1 MKRPPLPS
9 QTASLTKRKCSV
21 KAARLDA
28 KTINSLAKE
37 ISGKWKLKGKQQL
50 ERSFKFP
57 DFKKAWD
64 FTNKVGKIAEQQQH
78 HPDIFL
84 TYGGV
89 RLNLSSHEAGGLSE
103 NDFIMAA
110 KIDQLG

>member
-1 MKRPPLPS
+1 M
-9 QTASLTKRKCSV
+9 

-37 ISGKWKLKGKQQL
+37 ISGKWKIKGKQL

-84 TYGGV
+84 TWGEV
-89 RLNLSSHEAGGLSE
+89 RLNLSSHQAGGLSE

-110 KIDQLG
+110 RIDQLG

>member
-1 MKRPPLPS
+1 MKRRPLPS
-9 QTASLTKRKCSV
+9 SKTASLTKRKCSV

-28 KTINSLAKE
+28 KTINSLAKQ
-37 ISGKWKLKGKQQL
+37 ISGKWKIKGKQL
-50 ERSFKFP
+50 ERGFKFP

-84 TYGGV
+84 TWGEV
-89 RLNLSSHEAGGLSE
+89 RLNLSSHQAGGLSE

-110 KIDQLG
+110 RIDQLG